1 MALKPI
7 SYYGQF
13 TPTGVDQS
21 GAKRMQALAGLAE
34 QVGGMA
40 EQFGIDKAEE
50 AKIEAKEAQQ
60 IAAKEATK
68 LTAAQLAYRKTDGI
82 EQIEQIAIDFAEDP
96 DGYTDAIK
104 VYRDSAIASAPPD
117 LRPNLALA
125 FASRIASN
133 YATINS
139 AFLKKSEKESNK
151 SLDNSISA
159 STVDLE
165 KYVRS
170 GNSDGVAQ
178 NLPDAIAMINARGEN
193 DPLYNVVEE
202 INKLNNALYE
212 QGALKMLD
220 DIVEADGFVAAMTA
234 LEDFQDRPLPK
245 GYSQD
250 DLRAFTRS
258 AQEDLSRQK
267 ARLNAAST
275 QISKEAT
282 KAVNNFTDAIG
293 LGFSVSPEEVSRV
306 QGLVTTPEQQ
316 DKINVAQG
324 IAAFSVMSAE
334 SRKQIIANSQTG
346 QLSDVQTYKQMIA
359 TNDSLTALAKKDGYA
374 LGVKQGLIEEVPF
387 DISDPNSYLQREEQA
402 QMLSDHYGVPV
413 PPLNDSEA
421 TALAL
426 AVNQMDASERTD
438 LANSFNPSS
447 NIFSQLDEKGQ
458 GLFAF
463 ASSIGDETV
472 MKEIFLGMDIISA
485 EGING
490 KGTQGKLTE
499 GYKDIFVK
507 EIGNSLPA
515 GAARQVL
522 DAAIALEAYNKELST
537 PSTFKDSIQRA
548 SGGIKEINNHK
559 VLLPRGVDKNT
570 FEDYIDDFTPEN
582 VKSFGGILNHTPEQA
597 ARAVSNGRI
606 ISLGSN
612 RYAVMIGK
620 NKDITATTPNDNP
633 LLKPQPFIFSYGQPE
648 MPRMPS
654 INDEVSTYSVEEE
667 SEKFA
672 KDRSATGA
680 LDKLL
685 RMNPA
690 VPRDF

>member
-1 MALKPI
+1 MARQPRQERI
-7 SYYGQF
+7 GFYGKFQ
-13 TPTGVDQS
+13 PTGVDQS

-40 EQFGIDKAEE
+40 EQFGIAKAEE

-60 IAAKEATK
+60 IASKEARK
-68 LTAAQLAYRKTDGI
+68 LTAAQLAERKTDGI
-82 EQIEQIAIDFAEDP
+82 KNIEQFAIDFAEDP
-96 DGYTDAIK
+96 DGFKDAFA
-104 VYRDSAIASAPPD
+104 VYEKAAINSAPPD
-117 LRPNLALA
+117 MGPALKLS
-125 FASRIASN
+125 FASRFTSN

-151 SLDNSISA
+151 ILDNAISA

-165 KYVRS
+165 NHARFGDS
-170 GNSDGVAQ
+170 ESIAQ
-178 NLPDAIAMINARGEN
+178 NLPDAIAMINERGEN
-193 DPLYNVVEE
+193 DPLYNKAEE

-220 DIVEADGFVAAMTA
+220 DIVETDGFGAAMTA
-234 LEDFQDRPLPK
+234 LEEFQDKPLPK

-267 ARLNAAST
+267 ARLNAATT

-293 LGFSVSPEEVSRV
+293 LGFLVSPEETSRV

-316 DKINVAQG
+316 DKINVAQE
-324 IAAFSVMSAE
+324 IAAFSVMPAKA
-334 SRKQIIANSQTG
+334 RKQIIADLQTG
-346 QLSDVQTYKQMIA
+346 QLSNVQTYKQMIA
-359 TNDSLTALAKKDGYA
+359 KNDSLTALAKKDGYA
-374 LGVKQGLIEEVPF
+374 LGVKQGLIQEIPF
-387 DISDPNSYLQREEQA
+387 DINDPNSYLQREEQA

-413 PPLNDSEA
+413 PPLNDAEA

-426 AVNQMDASERTD
+426 AVNQMDASEKTD
-438 LANSFNPSS
+438 LANSFSPSS
-447 NIFSQLDEKGQ
+447 NIFAQFDEKGQ

-472 MKEIFLGMDIISA
+472 MKEIFLGQDIVN
-485 EGING
+485 E
-490 KGTQGKLTE
+490 GTQGKLAE
-499 GYKDIFVK
+499 GYKDIFNEEV
-507 EIGNSLPA
+507 GNSLPA

-537 PSTFKDSIQRA
+537 EESFKGAIQRS

-620 NKDITATTPNDNP
+620 NKDITATTPNNNP
-633 LLKPQPFIFSYGQPE
+633 LLEPQPFIFSYGQPE
-648 MPRMPS
+648 MAEQRMPS
-654 INDEVSTYSVEEE
+654 MNDEVSTYSVEEE
-667 SEKFA
+667 SAKFA
-672 KDRSATGA
+672 ESRSPTAVLSNLAERGA
-680 LDKLL
+680 
-685 RMNPA
+685 
-690 VPRDF
+690 F

>member
-1 MALKPI
+1 MAIKPI

-21 GAKRMQALAGLAE
+21 GARRMQALAGLAE
-34 QVGGMA
+34 TASGVA
-40 EQFGIDKAEE
+40 EQFGIAKAEE
-50 AKIEAKEAQQ
+50 AQIEAKEAQQ

-68 LTAAQLAYRKTDGI
+68 LTAAQLANRKTDGI
-82 EQIEQIAIDFAEDP
+82 KNIEQFAIDFAEDP
-96 DGYTDAIK
+96 DGFTNAVAKYEEAEIK
-104 VYRDSAIASAPPD
+104 SAPVDIRPA
-117 LRPNLALA
+117 LRLS
-125 FASRIASN
+125 FASRVASN

-151 SLDNSISA
+151 SLDDSISA
-159 STVDLE
+159 VTVDLE
-165 KYVRS
+165 NNARS

-193 DPLYNVVEE
+193 DPLYNEAEE
-202 INKLNNALYE
+202 INKVNNAIYE

-220 DIVEADGFVAAMTA
+220 DIVETDGFVAAMTA

-267 ARLNAAST
+267 ARLNAATT

-282 KAVNNFTDAIG
+282 KAVNDFTDAIG
-293 LGFSVSPEEVSRV
+293 LGFSVSPEEASRV

-334 SRKQIIANSQTG
+334 SRREIIANSQTG

-359 TNDSLTALAKKDGYA
+359 KNDSLTTLAKKDGYA
-374 LGVKQGLIEEVPF
+374 LGVKQGLIKEVPF

-421 TALAL
+421 TTLAL
-426 AVNQMDASERTD
+426 AVNQMDASERTE
-438 LANSFNPSS
+438 LANSFSPSS
-447 NIFSQLDEKGQ
+447 NIFAQLDEKGQ

-463 ASSIGDETV
+463 ASSIGDEAV
-472 MKEIFLGMDIISA
+472 MKEIFLGMDIVN
-485 EGING
+485 E
-490 KGTQGKLTE
+490 GTQGKLPE
-499 GYKDIFVK
+499 GYKDIFNDVV
-507 EIGNSLPA
+507 GNSLPA

-559 VLLPRGVDKNT
+559 VLLPRGVNKNT

-582 VKSFGGILNHTPEQA
+582 VESFGGILNHTPEQA

-606 ISLGSN
+606 ISLGNN

-633 LLKPQPFIFSYGQPE
+633 LLEPQPFIFSYGQPE

-654 INDEVSTYSVEEE
+654 MNDEVSTYSVEEE

-690 VPRDF
+690 IPRDF

>member
-1 MALKPI
+1 MARQPRQQRI
-7 SYYGQF
+7 GFYGKFQ
-13 TPTGVDQS
+13 PTGVDQS
-21 GAKRMQALAGLAE
+21 GARRMQALAGLAE

-40 EQFGIDKAEE
+40 EQFGIAKAEE

-68 LTAAQLAYRKTDGI
+68 LTAAQLAERKTDGI
-82 EQIEQIAIDFAEDP
+82 KNIEQFAIDFAEDP
-96 DGYTDAIK
+96 DGFKDAFA
-104 VYRDSAIASAPPD
+104 VYEKAAIDSAPVDI
-117 LRPNLALA
+117 RPALKLS
-125 FASRIASN
+125 FASRFTSN

-151 SLDNSISA
+151 ILDDAISA

-165 KYVRS
+165 KHARFGDS
-170 GNSDGVAQ
+170 ESIAQ
-178 NLPDAIAMINARGEN
+178 NLPDAIAMINERGEN
-193 DPLYNVVEE
+193 DPLYNKAEE

-220 DIVEADGFVAAMTA
+220 DIVETDGFVAAMTA

-267 ARLNAAST
+267 ARLNAATT

-293 LGFSVSPEEVSRV
+293 LGFSVSPEETFRV

-334 SRKQIIANSQTG
+334 SRKQIIASSQTG

-359 TNDSLTALAKKDGYA
+359 KNDSLTALAKKDGYA
-374 LGVKQGLIEEVPF
+374 LGVKQGLIQEIPF
-387 DISDPNSYLQREEQA
+387 DISDSNSYLQREEQA

-413 PPLNDSEA
+413 PPLNDGEA
-421 TALAL
+421 TTLAL
-426 AVNQMDASERTD
+426 AVNQMDASEKTD
-438 LANSFNPSS
+438 LANSFSPSS
-447 NIFSQLDEKGQ
+447 NIFAQLDEKGQ

-472 MKEIFLGMDIISA
+472 MKEIFLGQDIVN
-485 EGING
+485 E
-490 KGTQGKLTE
+490 GTQGKLAE
-499 GYKDIFVK
+499 GYKDIFNEEV
-507 EIGNSLPA
+507 GNSLPA

-537 PSTFKDSIQRA
+537 PSSFEDAIQRA

-633 LLKPQPFIFSYGQPE
+633 LLEPQPFIFSYGQPE
-648 MPRMPS
+648 MAEQKMPS

-667 SEKFA
+667 SAKFA

>member
-60 IAAKEATK
+60 IASKEATK

-125 FASRIASN
+125 FAPRIASN

-151 SLDNSISA
+151 SLDDSISA

-193 DPLYNVVEE
+193 DPLYNEAEE

-220 DIVEADGFVAAMTA
+220 DIVETDGFVAAMTA
-234 LEDFQDRPLPK
+234 LEDFQDKPLPK

-359 TNDSLTALAKKDGYA
+359 KNDSLTALAKKDGYA

-387 DISDPNSYLQREEQA
+387 DISDPNSYLQREDQA

-413 PPLNDSEA
+413 PPLNDGEA
-421 TALAL
+421 TTLAL

-438 LANSFNPSS
+438 LANSFSPSS
-447 NIFSQLDEKGQ
+447 NIFAQLDEKGQ

-463 ASSIGDETV
+463 ASSIGDEAV
-472 MKEIFLGMDIISA
+472 MKEIFLGMDIVN
-485 EGING
+485 E
-490 KGTQGKLTE
+490 GTQGKLPE
-499 GYKDIFVK
+499 GYKDIFNDVV
-507 EIGNSLPA
+507 GNSLPA

-537 PSTFKDSIQRA
+537 PDTLKDSIQRA

-582 VKSFGGILNHTPEQA
+582 VESFGGILNHTPEQA

-612 RYAVMIGK
+612 RYGVMIGK
-620 NKDITATTPNDNP
+620 DKNITATIPNNNP
-633 LLKPQPFIFSYGQPE
+633 LLKPQPFIFSYRQPE
-648 MPRMPS
+648 MPKMPS

-667 SEKFA
+667 SAKFA